1 MLYLY
6 RSVEMKVLSVI
17 KKGFD
22 IISDNMQTAQAQIHA
37 AQEEAQNW
45 SLKQTLSMI
54 ESTSGINRFGY
65 KKALDTKLPAASD
78 NELKEIF
85 KEAYYQQ
92 NVKIIACIRGEMIS
106 RGLLFE
112 DSDGKLKTSFE

>member
-1 MLYLY
+1 
-6 RSVEMKVLSVI
+6 MKILSVI

-22 IISDNMQTAQAQIHA
+22 TISDNMQTAQAQIHA

-92 NVKIIACIRGEMIS
+92 SGKIIACIKGEMIN

-112 DSDGKLKTSFE
+112 DGEGRLKASFK

>member
-1 MLYLY
+1 
-6 RSVEMKVLSVI
+6 MKVLSVI

-22 IISDNMQTAQAQIHA
+22 TISDNMQTAQSQIHA

-85 KEAYYQQ
+85 KEAYHQQ
-92 NVKIIACIRGEMIS
+92 NVKLIACIKGEMIN

-112 DSDGKLKTSFE
+112 DIDGKLKTSFE